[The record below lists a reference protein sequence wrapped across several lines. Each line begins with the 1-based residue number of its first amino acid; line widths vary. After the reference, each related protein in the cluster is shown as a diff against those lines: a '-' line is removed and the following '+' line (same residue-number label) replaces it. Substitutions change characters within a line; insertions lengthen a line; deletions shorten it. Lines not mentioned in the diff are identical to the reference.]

1 LKDTEFAGVKVGARS
16 RGGREHAKK
25 GERWEEG
32 KEGWRWDEG
41 ETCMGEEGEGE
52 VMKRHPA

>member
-1 LKDTEFAGVKVGARS
+1 MGARS

-41 ETCMGEEGEGE
+41 DTRVGGEGEGE
-52 VMKRHPA
+52 GLS